1 MHQILKMNKYI
12 DILKQ
17 FRFLL
22 GINEELEQVETFSEL
37 LSEMLACEA
46 VLLDKDCITLVLEG
60 KESDNPES
68 VIKQLLVEHLI
79 YSKEAVENPSIID
92 AIMQLV

>member
-1 MHQILKMNKYI
+1 
-12 DILKQ
+12 
-17 FRFLL
+17 
-22 GINEELEQVETFSEL
+22 
-37 LSEMLACEA
+37 
-46 VLLDKDCITLVLEG
+46 VLEG